1 MFKAVLFVF
10 YDKKTG
16 KVLSEKRRADNA
28 FYPNKLT
35 FPAGT
40 VEENETLET
49 ALIREIAEEFAVT
62 PVKYESLSDTPI
74 SGKGSAYLLYP
85 FIITEWTGTLPE
97 TILDKG
103 NPTVWET
110 LDEVS
115 KSDVTTRPMIV
126 EMIKKYLKEYT
137 LVIK

>member
-16 KVLSEKRRADNA
+16 KVLSERRRADNA

-40 VEENETLET
+40 LEKNESLEA
-49 ALIREIAEEFAVT
+49 ALLREITEEFGVT
-62 PVKYESLSDTPI
+62 PLKYESLSETPI
-74 SGKGSAYLLYP
+74 SGKDSAYLLYP
-85 FIITEWTGTLPE
+85 YIITEWSGTMPT

-103 NPTVWET
+103 NPTCWET
-110 LDEVS
+110 LEEVAVS
-115 KSDVTTRPMIV
+115 EVRTRPIIV
-126 EMIKKYLKEYT
+126 EMIKKYLKDT
-137 LVIK
+137 HL